1 MHWDVTLRWM
11 AFGEN
16 SGDFM
21 SDLSSAIVHLT
32 MCFGERMLST
42 GSGVFYKKD
51 DKYYVVTAWHNATGR
66 HTETLE
72 FLDTKNSAVPDSIIL
87 AFKMHM
93 FGRVTNMRV
102 VIPLYDENNAL
113 FYVHP
118 DNWPRID
125 VIAIPFN
132 PFATHNISGY
142 TEGKKESFSIQLS
155 DGTGKSTIRAIQDY
169 LAPKDLTK
177 KWMAAVDVTEEV
189 FIPSYP
195 HNITD
200 YYYNPIW
207 KRATIASDPK
217 IDWKE
222 ERKFLI
228 DSASSSGMSGASVFY
243 YNTQGIVNIGSVR
256 YQLNNPAAIHAGIY
270 VGRIGVTDK
279 ADPQVG
285 TVWHAS
291 VVDEIIDG
299 KVFDLLPFEIEIS
312 ENHVED
318 SIKNH
323 LKKMTSEGLKN
334 LLNPESKARHYTYR
348 YVQNDIKGRA
358 NPDKLMKLILE
369 VASAYN
375 GPLVEHDE

>member
-1 MHWDVTLRWM
+1 
-11 AFGEN
+11 
-16 SGDFM
+16 M
-21 SDLSSAIVHLT
+21 SDLSSAVVHLT
-32 MCFGERMLST
+32 MCFGERQLST

-66 HTETLE
+66 HTETLD
-72 FLDTKNSAVPDSIIL
+72 FLDKKYSAVPDSIIL

-93 FGRVTNMRV
+93 FGGITNMSV

-118 DNWPRID
+118 DNWPRVD
-125 VIAIPFN
+125 VIAIPFD
-132 PFATHNISGY
+132 PFAIYPVFGY
-142 TEGKKESFSIQLS
+142 TDGKRESFSISLS
-155 DGTGKSTIRAIQDY
+155 DGTGKSTIRSIQDY
-169 LAPKDLTK
+169 LAPQNLTK
-177 KWMAAVDVTEEV
+177 KWMEAVDVTEEV

-200 YYYNPIW
+200 YYYNPVW

-217 IDWKE
+217 KKWNE

-243 YNTQGIVNIGSVR
+243 YNAQGVVNIGGDR
-256 YQLNNPAAIHAGIY
+256 YHLNNPAAIHAGIY

-299 KVFDLLPFEIEIS
+299 KVFDFLPFEIEINEQHI
-312 ENHVED
+312 EN
-318 SIKNH
+318 SIKNY
-323 LKKMTSEGLKN
+323 LRKLNSKGLEN
-334 LLNPESKARHYTYR
+334 VLNPESPARHYTHR
-348 YVQNDIKGRA
+348 AVQNDIKGRA

-369 VASAYN
+369 VSSVYN
-375 GPLVEHDE
+375 GPLVEDEK